1 MFLPTFSTN
10 LFYCQGFKHTKDK
23 RIQKISSLH
32 LLEITAVLREAMTSL
47 NETLLLFFLLK
58 RQIWHINTEL
68 QTHQRRTATRWRNC
82 SLNGTSGGKSHL
94 KSYKT
99 KLTWQRLSS
108 CLPPSYHWYIK
119 SIFSKAAPELY
130 LITRVF
136 SHSLSNNNSYLV
148 FMATSPLRTI
158 LKQ

>member
-10 LFYCQGFKHTKDK
+10 LFCCQGFKHTKDK

-99 KLTWQRLSS
+99 KLTWQRLHRTQD
-108 CLPPSYHWYIK
+108 CK
-119 SIFSKAAPELY
+119 TFSTLRLA
-130 LITRVF
+130 RVAQPGSPGEGTACTAMYF
-136 SHSLSNNNSYLV
+136 K
-148 FMATSPLRTI
+148 ATSLAQSSALPEMCGL
-158 LKQ
+158 Q